1 MDREEVLYKINS
13 YLDLPENWDS
23 YGGIATTLENVE
35 FAKMVVNKFPNNLYF
50 CCPGP
55 NGEIEVDW
63 RIGNI
68 EIEVFFEDL
77 GSSILVYDK
86 LEGLYLYDG
95 KFDES
100 ILKKFLDDLS

>member
-1 MDREEVLYKINS
+1 MDKEEVVYKIHS

-23 YGGIATTLENVE
+23 YGGIVPTLENVE
-35 FAKMVVNKFPNNLYF
+35 FVEKVVDKFPDNLYF

-63 RIGNI
+63 RVGNL
-68 EIEVFFEDL
+68 EIEVFFMEGDNH
-77 GSSILVYDK
+77 ILVYDK

-100 ILKKFLDDLS
+100 VLKKFLDDLS